1 MFSIKNKVIVITGG
15 NGLLGRQMVKTFE
28 DEGAIVFAADIYF
41 EEQGEQNIIM
51 DITNEASVKSG
62 LELIL
67 KKNQHIDGWVNNAY
81 PRTKDWAEK
90 IENISMESWRSNVDM
105 HLNGYFLC
113 CKYILEQMKLP
124 QMMM

>member
-51 DITNEASVKSG
+51 DITDEASVKSG
-62 LELIL
+62 L
-67 KKNQHIDGWVNNAY
+67 
-81 PRTKDWAEK
+81 
-90 IENISMESWRSNVDM
+90 
-105 HLNGYFLC
+105 
-113 CKYILEQMKLP
+113 
-124 QMMM
+124 